1 MNAVLERIVK
11 ELAAQRYKD
20 KDLCEYIGISQSTF
34 ATWKSKDRQPKS
46 DKLPLIADFLGV
58 SLDYLMTGKETS
70 ASVSAS
76 QSDDGLTDRDK
87 KDIAKDLNN
96 IMEKLTSG
104 EDGPA
109 SYNGDPLSP
118 ESAELF
124 RDELELALKRLK
136 IINKEKYNPYKN
148 KK

>member
-1 MNAVLERIVK
+1 MTLKERIKKLADEQNLSLPALESKLGFGNSTIVK
-11 ELAAQRYKD
+11 WD
-20 KDLCEYIGISQSTF
+20 KSTPN
-34 ATWKSKDRQPKS
+34 A
-46 DKLPLIADFLGV
+46 DKLNKVAQYFGV
-58 SLDYLMTGKETS
+58 SMDYLLTGKETS
-70 ASVSAS
+70 TSISTS

-87 KDIAKDLNN
+87 KDIAKDVNN